1 MFDSNLNVNIIK
13 GYSVTTQVI
22 HILQTINNIII
33 INSLCGTLYL
43 YHCIIII
50 IIIIQLNKVQ
60 TA

>member
-1 MFDSNLNVNIIK
+1 MFDSNFNVNIIK
-13 GYSVTTQVI
+13 GYSVPHKSYTYCK
-22 HILQTINNIII
+22 LLIII
-33 INSLCGTLYL
+33 INSLYGTLYL